1 MFSRCEIRSRFCSEA
16 WWVGGPGQDNVTA
29 WGGGGQNHSGRR
41 SALFFADPGV
51 ANFLF
56 AAYTPLKVTLGWHS
70 VAAAPTLCTMLPS
83 HTAMAPHLT
92 LAEQDAIFASR
103 ASGKT
108 AATIF
113 ELMG

>member
-1 MFSRCEIRSRFCSEA
+1 MLQRGA
-16 WWVGGPGQDNVTA
+16 VGAEPLETPVG
-29 WGGGGQNHSGRR
+29 S
-41 SALFFADPGV
+41 FFADPGV

-83 HTAMAPHLT
+83 HPAMAPHLT

-103 ASGKT
+103 VSGKT
-108 AATIF
+108 AAKIF